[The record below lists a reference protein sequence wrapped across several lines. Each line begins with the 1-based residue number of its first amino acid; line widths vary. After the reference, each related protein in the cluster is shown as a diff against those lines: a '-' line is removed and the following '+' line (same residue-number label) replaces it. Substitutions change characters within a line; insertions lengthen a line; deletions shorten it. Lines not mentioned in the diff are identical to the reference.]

1 MRPDESVVRAEG
13 LTRRFTGPDGR
24 PRVALDRASLS
35 VTRGQLTALVGPDG
49 AGKTTLMRMMAGLLA
64 PDEGSLH
71 VLGLD
76 VTRNA
81 QEVQDRISYMPQ
93 RFGLY
98 EDLSVQENLD
108 LYADLHGVPQA
119 VRRERFARLMAMT
132 DLARFTARPAGKL
145 SGGMK
150 QKLGL
155 ACTLVR
161 SPELLLLDE
170 PSVGVDPLSRR
181 DLWEILLQLVRDEQL
196 SVVVSTA
203 YMDEAERCAHVHVM
217 NAGQVL
223 ANGTPQALAQRAQGL
238 AFVATPPGGMV
249 ARMLQAR
256 LLDAASAVV
265 DAVPRGGQVR
275 FIPRPDVDEAALR
288 PMLENVEVHPR
299 PAELEDA
306 FMLMLRQ
313 HAEAVGGQSSSEE
326 PPAAGV
332 DRTLHGSWNDAL
344 TAPAPAPAPAPDGQ
358 RPAAVTQQDLTAAF
372 LPLNEGAGASRRDAS
387 GVSLQTSAVLP
398 VTDHAEPVIVVR
410 DLVRRFGDFTAVAS
424 TSFEVRRGEIFG
436 LLGPNG
442 AGKTTTFRMLC
453 GLLPATSGSLQVA
466 GANLR
471 VAPARARARIGYVA
485 QKFSLYA
492 TLTVRENLA
501 FYGAAYGLHGRQLTE
516 RMDAMLQRFDLD
528 PEAASGLLPAGY
540 RQRLAMAAGL
550 IHAPDILFLDEPTSG
565 IDPLARR
572 AFWRTITA
580 LSAQGV
586 TIVIT
591 THFMEEAEYC
601 DRIAIQDAGRMLAL
615 GTPREVRT
623 RAGGAGSDMNAA
635 FIAIVER
642 GRSGGGS

>member
-1 MRPDESVVRAEG
+1 MRADESVVRAEG

-24 PRVALDRASLS
+24 PRVALDRVSLS

-71 VLGLD
+71 VLGRD

-81 QEVQDRISYMPQ
+81 QAVQDRISYMPQ

-217 NAGQVL
+217 NAGHVL
-223 ANGTPQALAQRAQGL
+223 ADGMPQALAQRAQGL
-238 AFVATPPGGMV
+238 TFVAMPPGGMA

-275 FIPRPDVDEAALR
+275 FIRRPDVDEEALQ
-288 PMLENVEVHPR
+288 PLLENVVVHPR

-326 PPAAGV
+326 PPAAGA

-344 TAPAPAPAPAPDGQ
+344 TAPAPDGQ

-372 LPLNEGAGASRRDAS
+372 PPLNEGAGASRRDAS
-387 GVSLQTSAVLP
+387 GVSLQSAVLP

-424 TSFEVRRGEIFG
+424 TSFEVWRGEIFG

-516 RMDAMLQRFDLD
+516 RIEAMLQRFDLD
-528 PEAASGLLPAGY
+528 PEAESGLLPAGY
-540 RQRLAMAAGL
+540 RQRLATAAGL

-623 RAGGAGSDMNAA
+623 QAGEAGSDMNAA
-635 FIAIVER
+635 FIAIVEQ
-642 GRSGGGS
+642 GRREAVT

>member
-1 MRPDESVVRAEG
+1 MRPDDSVVRAEG

-24 PRVALDRASLS
+24 PLVALDRVSLS
-35 VTRGQLTALVGPDG
+35 VPRGQLTALVGPDG

-64 PDEGSLH
+64 LEEGSLH

-203 YMDEAERCAHVHVM
+203 YMDEAERCTHVHVM
-217 NAGQVL
+217 NAGHVL

-238 AFVATPPGGMV
+238 TFVATPPVGMA

-256 LLDAASAVV
+256 LLDAVSTVV
-265 DAVPRGGQVR
+265 DAVPRGGRVR
-275 FIPRPDVDEAALR
+275 FIRRPDVDEEALQSL
-288 PMLENVEVHPR
+288 LEDVEVRPR

-313 HAEAVGGQSSSEE
+313 HAEAAGGQSSSEG
-326 PPAAGV
+326 PPAAGA
-332 DRTLHGSWNDAL
+332 DRTLHGQRNDEP
-344 TAPAPAPAPAPDGQ
+344 TAPVA
-358 RPAAVTQQDLTAAF
+358 
-372 LPLNEGAGASRRDAS
+372 
-387 GVSLQTSAVLP
+387 
-398 VTDHAEPVIVVR
+398 DHAEPVIVVR

-501 FYGAAYGLHGRQLTE
+501 FYGAAYGLHGRQLAE
-516 RMDAMLQRFDLD
+516 RTQAMLQRFDLD
-528 PEAASGLLPAGY
+528 PEAESGLLPAGY

-615 GTPREVRT
+615 GTPHEVREL
-623 RAGGAGSDMNAA
+623 AGGAGSDMNEA
-635 FIAIVER
+635 FIAIVEQ
-642 GRSGGGS
+642 GRREAVT

>member
-1 MRPDESVVRAEG
+1 MRPGESVVRAEG

-24 PRVALDRASLS
+24 PLVALDRVSLS

-76 VTRNA
+76 VTRDA
-81 QEVQDRISYMPQ
+81 QAVQDRISYMPQ

-203 YMDEAERCAHVHVM
+203 YMDEAERCTHVHVM
-217 NAGQVL
+217 NAGHVL

-238 AFVATPPGGMV
+238 TFVATPPVGMA

-256 LLDAASAVV
+256 LLDAASAAV

-275 FIPRPDVDEAALR
+275 FIRRPDVDEAALR

-313 HAEAVGGQSSSEE
+313 HAEAAGGQSSSEGL
-326 PPAAGV
+326 PAAGA
-332 DRTLHGSWNDAL
+332 DRTLQGRRNDEP
-344 TAPAPAPAPAPDGQ
+344 TAPAA
-358 RPAAVTQQDLTAAF
+358 
-372 LPLNEGAGASRRDAS
+372 
-387 GVSLQTSAVLP
+387 

-516 RMDAMLQRFDLD
+516 RIEAMLQRFDLD
-528 PEAASGLLPAGY
+528 PAAESGLLPAGY

-572 AFWRTITA
+572 AFWRTITV

-615 GTPREVRT
+615 GTPRDVRT
-623 RAGGAGSDMNAA
+623 QAGEAGSDMNAA

-642 GRSGGGS
+642 GRREAVT

>member
-1 MRPDESVVRAEG
+1 MRADESVVRAEG

-24 PRVALDRASLS
+24 PLVALDRVSLS
-35 VTRGQLTALVGPDG
+35 VPRGQLTALVGPDG

-76 VTRNA
+76 VTRDA
-81 QEVQDRISYMPQ
+81 QAVQDRISYMPQ

-223 ANGTPQALAQRAQGL
+223 ADGMPQALAQRAQGL
-238 AFVATPPGGMV
+238 TFVATPPGGMA

-256 LLDAASAVV
+256 LLDAVSVVV

-275 FIPRPDVDEAALR
+275 FIRRPDVDEEALQ
-288 PMLENVEVHPR
+288 PLLEDVEVRPR

-313 HAEAVGGQSSSEE
+313 HAEAAGGQSSSEG
-326 PPAAGV
+326 PPAAGA
-332 DRTLHGSWNDAL
+332 DRTLHGQRNDEP
-344 TAPAPAPAPAPDGQ
+344 TAPVA
-358 RPAAVTQQDLTAAF
+358 
-372 LPLNEGAGASRRDAS
+372 
-387 GVSLQTSAVLP
+387 
-398 VTDHAEPVIVVR
+398 DHAEPVIVVR

-623 RAGGAGSDMNAA
+623 QAGGAGSDMNAA

-642 GRSGGGS
+642 GRGGGGA

>member
-1 MRPDESVVRAEG
+1 MRADESVVRAEG

-24 PRVALDRASLS
+24 PLVALDRVSLS
-35 VTRGQLTALVGPDG
+35 VPRGQLTALVGPDG

-76 VTRNA
+76 VTRDA
-81 QEVQDRISYMPQ
+81 QAVQDRISYMPQ

-203 YMDEAERCAHVHVM
+203 YMDEAERCTHVHVM
-217 NAGQVL
+217 NAGHVL

-238 AFVATPPGGMV
+238 TFVATPPVGMA

-256 LLDAASAVV
+256 LLDAASAAV

-275 FIPRPDVDEAALR
+275 FIRRPDVDEAALR

-313 HAEAVGGQSSSEE
+313 HAEAAGGQSSSEGL
-326 PPAAGV
+326 PAAGA
-332 DRTLHGSWNDAL
+332 DRTLQGRRNDEP
-344 TAPAPAPAPAPDGQ
+344 TAPAA
-358 RPAAVTQQDLTAAF
+358 
-372 LPLNEGAGASRRDAS
+372 
-387 GVSLQTSAVLP
+387 

-516 RMDAMLQRFDLD
+516 RIEAMLQRFDLD
-528 PEAASGLLPAGY
+528 PAAESGLLPAGY

-572 AFWRTITA
+572 AFWRTITV

-615 GTPREVRT
+615 GTPRDVRT
-623 RAGGAGSDMNAA
+623 QAGEAGSDMNAA

-642 GRSGGGS
+642 GRREAVT

>member
-24 PRVALDRASLS
+24 PLVALDRVSLS
-35 VTRGQLTALVGPDG
+35 VARGQLTALVGPDG

-76 VTRNA
+76 VTRDA
-81 QEVQDRISYMPQ
+81 QAVQDRISYMPQ

-223 ANGTPQALAQRAQGL
+223 ADGTPQVLAQRARGL
-238 AFVATPPGGMV
+238 TFVATPPDGV
-249 ARMLQAR
+249 SARMLQAQ

-275 FIPRPDVDEAALR
+275 FIRRPDVDEEVLQ
-288 PMLENVEVHPR
+288 PLLENVVVHPR
-299 PAELEDA
+299 QAELEDA

-313 HAEAVGGQSSSEE
+313 HAEAAGGQSSSEGL
-326 PPAAGV
+326 PAAGT
-332 DRTLHGSWNDAL
+332 DRTLQGRRNSEPTAL
-344 TAPAPAPAPAPDGQ
+344 
-358 RPAAVTQQDLTAAF
+358 AA
-372 LPLNEGAGASRRDAS
+372 
-387 GVSLQTSAVLP
+387 

-492 TLTVRENLA
+492 MLTVRENLA

-516 RMDAMLQRFDLD
+516 RIEAMLQRFDLD
-528 PEAASGLLPAGY
+528 PEAESGLLPAGY
-540 RQRLAMAAGL
+540 RQRLAMAAGF

-615 GTPREVRT
+615 GTPHEVREL
-623 RAGGAGSDMNAA
+623 AGGAGRDMNAA

>member
-1 MRPDESVVRAEG
+1 MRPDEFVVRAEG

-24 PRVALDRASLS
+24 PRVALDRVSLS

-64 PDEGSLH
+64 PDEGSLR

-76 VTRNA
+76 VTRDA
-81 QEVQDRISYMPQ
+81 QAVQDRISYMPQ

-238 AFVATPPGGMV
+238 TFVATPPDGMA

-256 LLDAASAVV
+256 LLDAVSVVV
-265 DAVPRGGQVR
+265 DAVPSGGQVR
-275 FIPRPDVDEAALR
+275 FIRRPDVDEAALR
-288 PMLENVEVHPR
+288 PMLENVDVHPR

-313 HAEAVGGQSSSEE
+313 HAEAAGGQSSSEGL
-326 PPAAGV
+326 PAAGT
-332 DRTLHGSWNDAL
+332 DRTLQGRRNDEP
-344 TAPAPAPAPAPDGQ
+344 TAPA
-358 RPAAVTQQDLTAAF
+358 AVEA
-372 LPLNEGAGASRRDAS
+372 N
-387 GVSLQTSAVLP
+387 
-398 VTDHAEPVIVVR
+398 AEPVIVVR

-424 TSFEVRRGEIFG
+424 TSFEVLRGEIFG

-528 PEAASGLLPAGY
+528 PEAESGLLPAGY

-615 GTPREVRT
+615 GTPREVREL
-623 RAGGAGSDMNAA
+623 AGAKGSDMNAA